1 MVETAE
7 QYTSRLFG
15 YVGDRDPRALLAEAP
30 GRLRALLG
38 RADGRALRW
47 KDRPSRWSIAQIAA
61 HLADA
66 EVVGAWRFRSI
77 LGQDNVPVQAY
88 DQDAWASAFKYED
101 TNPADSVATF
111 EALRASTVRLLQRV
125 DPARWGYAGM
135 HAERGRE
142 SIEHMV
148 RLYAG
153 HDLNHFS
160 QIERLLEEAR
170 RAS

>member
-7 QYTSRLFG
+7 QYTSRLIG
-15 YVGDRDPRALLAEAP
+15 YVGDRDPRALLVEAP

-38 RADGRALRW
+38 RADGRTVRW
-47 KDRPSRWSIAQIAA
+47 KDKPSRWSIAQIAA

-66 EVVGAWRFRSI
+66 EVVGAWRFRLI
-77 LGQDNVPVQAY
+77 LAQDNVPVQAY
-88 DQDAWASAFKYED
+88 DQNAWASAFKYED
-101 TNPADSVATF
+101 TDPADSLAAF
-111 EALRASTVRLLQRV
+111 EALRGSTVRVLQRV
-125 DPARWGYAGM
+125 DPARFRHAGL

-142 SIEHMV
+142 SIEHLV

-160 QIERLLEEAR
+160 QIERLLEEAG